1 MSGVDTIATQPII
14 QIMSSPVPKRISL
27 LAQTVN
33 SIRNHIY
40 DGAWG
45 QLLPPERSLCDR
57 LQISRST
64 LRRALEKVTTEGL
77 IDAGGSGKRRQI
89 LVAPEPGRA
98 RMPEEYST
106 TTHRIVWLSQSP
118 LAEMSSINIRLIASL
133 QARLSQRNCTLS
145 IIQLPERV
153 REKPERHMQRWIH
166 DIEADAW
173 ILHWMPAHVQR
184 WFHHHQRNACIFGTP
199 AENVDLASIE
209 FDTSAAMHHATTQL
223 QHSGHTH
230 IALLRPD
237 NQLVGDLRM
246 EQRFLQ
252 LASQNTL
259 HSVIRISD
267 NPDQIGKELVH
278 TFTPGNQHPP
288 SALICTDVHS
298 ALYAT
303 TWLQHHRIKIPDQ
316 VSIVLLRSQPLM
328 RYVYP
333 SLSHYAINEER
344 AVTEIIPQLNDL
356 MNSRISSS
364 ARINLIPEFKKGSS
378 TK

>member
-1 MSGVDTIATQPII
+1 MSA
-14 QIMSSPVPKRISL
+14 PVPKRISL

-33 SIRNHIY
+33 SIRNQIY
-40 DGAWG
+40 DGSWG
-45 QLLPPERSLCDR
+45 QYLPPERTLCER

-64 LRRALEKVTTEGL
+64 LRRALEKVAAEGL
-77 IDAGGSGKRRQI
+77 IDLGGSGKRRTI
-89 LVAPEPGRA
+89 LAKPDPERA
-98 RMPEEYST
+98 RLPEEYT
-106 TTHRIVWLSQSP
+106 NTTHRIVWLSQTP

-133 QARLSQRNCTLS
+133 QARLAQRNCTLS

-153 REKPERHMQRWIH
+153 REKPERHMDRWMG

-173 ILHWMPAHVQR
+173 ILHWMPEPVQR
-184 WFHHHQRNACIFGTP
+184 WFHHHRRDACIFGTP
-199 AENVDLASIE
+199 ADGIDLASIE
-209 FDTSAAMHHATTQL
+209 FDTAAAMQHATIQL

-237 NQLVGDLRM
+237 NKLVGDQRM
-246 EQRFLQ
+246 EERFLQ
-252 LASQNTL
+252 LATDNIHHTA
-259 HSVIRISD
+259 IRIGD
-267 NPDQIGKELVH
+267 EPEQIERELVRV
-278 TFTPGNQHPP
+278 FTKNDQRPP
-288 SALICTDVHS
+288 SALICTHVHS

-316 VSIVLLRSQPLM
+316 VSIILLRSQPLM

-356 MNSRISSS
+356 MSAHISSS
-364 ARINLIPEFKKGSS
+364 ARINLIPEFKKGNSS
-378 TK
+378 R